1 MKEKLI
7 EKFVNLLGVRSIVTI
22 ALVGALIYGFIVGK
36 IPTEQFVPLVI
47 LAVQS
52 LFVKKANEEQI
63 DTQHN
68 TTQRDNTTQEQ
79 EIGKWG

>member
-7 EKFVNLLGVRSIVTI
+7 NLLGVRSIVTI
-22 ALVGALIYGFIVGK
+22 ALVGALIYGFVADK

-52 LFVKKANEEQI
+52 LFVKKANEENNI
-63 DTQHN
+63 TA
-68 TTQRDNTTQEQ
+68 Q
-79 EIGKWG
+79 EIEIQKDKEKNTLGVG